1 MECVRSVS
9 YSILVNGEL
18 RENIIPTRGIRQGD
32 PLSPYLFLLV
42 SEGLNGLLQQA
53 VSRGE
58 LKGFSLCKNGP
69 QVSHLFFAD
78 DGLIFCSVRMGD
90 VQAILEILSQY
101 ELASS
106 QQVNRMKTNLFFGKS
121 VSEDTKNSIKDFL
134 GVPEIKEYEKY
145 LGLLAVVGR
154 NKKESLIFIKERIW
168 GKLQGWKEKLLS
180 QAGREVL
187 LKAIVQAIPTFA
199 MSCFRLPVSLCHDIE
214 VMIKKNFW
222 GQRGDRRKIH
232 WKRWETLCLPK
243 CKGGMGFK
251 ELKKFNEAMLAK
263 QVWRLIHDKESLFY
277 RVFKV
282 KFFPTGDV
290 FDAKIKSGSYAW

>member
-1 MECVRSVS
+1 
-9 YSILVNGEL
+9 
-18 RENIIPTRGIRQGD
+18 
-32 PLSPYLFLLV
+32 
-42 SEGLNGLLQQA
+42 
-53 VSRGE
+53 
-58 LKGFSLCKNGP
+58 
-69 QVSHLFFAD
+69 
-78 DGLIFCSVRMGD
+78 
-90 VQAILEILSQY
+90 
-101 ELASS
+101 
-106 QQVNRMKTNLFFGKS
+106 MKTNLFFGKS
-121 VSEDTKNSIKDFL
+121 VSEDTKNSTKDFL
-134 GVPEIKEYEKY
+134 GVPEIKEYKKY
-145 LGLLAVVGR
+145 LGLPAVVGR
-154 NKKESLIFIKERIW
+154 NKKESLTFIKERIW
-168 GKLQGWKEKLLS
+168 GKLQGWKERLLS

-214 VMIKKNFW
+214 VMIKKKFW
-222 GQRGDRRKIH
+222 GQQGDRRKIH

-290 FDAKIKSGSYAW
+290 FDAKIKLGSYAWRSILGARKVIAEGAKWRIGNDCRTRIYHDNWLPGEDRGRIISPRTDLPDDALVSQLLDVNTRWWDVM

>member
-1 MECVRSVS
+1 MLFRS
-9 YSILVNGEL
+9 
-18 RENIIPTRGIRQGD
+18 
-32 PLSPYLFLLV
+32 
-42 SEGLNGLLQQA
+42 
-53 VSRGE
+53 
-58 LKGFSLCKNGP
+58 
-69 QVSHLFFAD
+69 
-78 DGLIFCSVRMGD
+78 
-90 VQAILEILSQY
+90 
-101 ELASS
+101 
-106 QQVNRMKTNLFFGKS
+106 KS

-145 LGLLAVVGR
+145 LGLPAVVGR

-214 VMIKKNFW
+214 VMIKKKIW

-290 FDAKIKSGSYAW
+290 FDAKIKLSSYARRSILGARKVIAEGAKWRIGNDCRTRIYHDNWLPGEDRGRIISPRTDLPDDVVVS